1 MRKIEALN
9 VLKSGYR
16 ITPVVD
22 KKPILPFANVECDKR
37 WILTNWKPDYDIA
50 IVANGDDWFA
60 VDFDDKQ
67 AYERLAPLVSNGHI
81 EQSKRGYH
89 AFFKQP
95 DERLKQIIGLVH
107 DVDIKASKN
116 NYVVI
121 HSELPELDDLPEAN
135 DDLLTFINETEPEKK
150 KSSLTVSESTNDF
163 LSQPLFDVVKD
174 GWGEV
179 GTHDDTI
186 TSFIWL
192 SFMTGI
198 SYDTTLHLVLLADA
212 VTKTSTYK
220 QEELVQKVD
229 IAWKKWSSE

>member
-1 MRKIEALN
+1 MNKIEALN
-9 VLKSGYR
+9 VLKLGYK

-22 KKPILPFANVECDKR
+22 KKPILPFATVECDKR
-37 WILTNWKPDYDIA
+37 WVLSNWKPDYDIA

-67 AYERLAPLVSNGHI
+67 AYERLTPLVSNGHI

-121 HSELPELDDLPEAN
+121 HSELPDIDDLPEAN
-135 DDLLTFINETEPEKK
+135 DDLLTFIKDTKPESIKK
-150 KSSLTVSESTNDF
+150 DSVDGEHNYF
-163 LSQPLFDVVKD
+163 QHPLFNVIKD

-186 TSFIWL
+186 KDYIWL
-192 SFMTGI
+192 LIMTGVPK
-198 SYDTTLHLVLLADA
+198 DTVAHMVFLADA
-212 VTKTSTYK
+212 ATGTSTYK
-220 QEELVQKVD
+220 NEELQKKVD
-229 IAWKKWSSE
+229 YAWKKWSD